1 MNAKGIREREWV
13 DELLKT
19 YLLSIPEQIRPVVV
33 LNENFTK
40 ESSVT
45 LIDSVR
51 CFVRLLFR
59 SFHHR
64 RMICNV
70 HSIQERI

>member
-1 MNAKGIREREWV
+1 MNAKGIRESEWV

-33 LNENFTK
+33 LNENFTN

-51 CFVRLLFR
+51 CLVGLLIR
-59 SFHHR
+59 SLHH
-64 RMICNV
+64 
-70 HSIQERI
+70 